1 MRALYVLGIVYAKV
15 ELNLAHEFD
24 DNIKSSKHF
33 SSFAVNTEAE
43 IASKVGKR
51 ILLAGG
57 NAIDAV
63 ISSAICIGIVNC
75 FSSGIGGG
83 GFMLI
88 RKKEDGEDT
97 FDMIDFREVAPSSI
111 DQSMF
116 LRNPESSKTTGLSV
130 GVPGEIMGF
139 YQAHKKYGKLPWKK
153 LFEENI
159 ELAKG
164 FPASKLLVQKLKKN
178 IKYIQKDEGLRET
191 FMKNGKLIQVGD
203 IVTRH
208 NYAKTLEMISNDPLS
223 FYNGALS
230 QKIVKFINR
239 HQGIFDIKDMNNYEA
254 KSRTVISDTFYDYR
268 VYTTNLPT
276 SGIFIIEALKV
287 LERINIRGLKFFLN
301 QENVFYLYHILIE
314 IFKFTIASR
323 GEFGDPDFLENWKHR
338 VSVIISEAKAKQI
351 SRKLKLNTV
360 LKRNDYGAKLS
371 FKEDHG
377 TTHLNVVDQDE
388 NIVLMTTTINLEF
401 GSKLMDP
408 DTGIIFN
415 NQMDDFYIPG
425 VDSAYELMEMP
436 ANIIDGGKR
445 PFSSASPTIF
455 IKDDE
460 IIAIGAAGGIR
471 IPSAIITILA
481 YFMAGNPLDIA
492 ISSCR
497 IHNQLFP
504 TQTFIEPSLSENI
517 IGGLQE
523 LGHEIKVSELNTSF
537 TSVQAIQI
545 KRDGS
550 GKKTIY
556 AISDSRKDGVSD
568 GM

>member
-1 MRALYVLGIVYAKV
+1 MRILCVLSTVYAKMG
-15 ELNLAHEFD
+15 LNLVHEFSGGVE
-24 DNIKSSKHF
+24 SSKHF
-33 SSFAVNTEAE
+33 SSFAVNTEVE
-43 IASKVGKR
+43 MASKMGKS

-57 NAIDAV
+57 NAVDAA
-63 ISSAICIGIVNC
+63 ISSAICIGIINC

-88 RKKEDGEDT
+88 RKKEAEEEI
-97 FDMIDFREVAPSSI
+97 FDMIDFREVAPTGI
-111 DQSMF
+111 DQHMF
-116 LRNPESSKTTGLSV
+116 SRNPESSKTTGLSV

-139 YQAHKKYGKLPWKK
+139 YQAHKRYGRLPWKK

-159 ELAKG
+159 KLARG
-164 FPASKLLVQKLKKN
+164 FPASKLLVQKLERN
-178 IKYIQKDEGLRET
+178 IKYIQEDDGLRET
-191 FMKNGKLIQVGD
+191 FMRNGKLIGVGD
-203 IVTRH
+203 IVSRQ
-208 NYAKTLEMISNDPLS
+208 NYARTLEVVSNDPLS

-230 QKIVKFINR
+230 QKIVEFINK
-239 HQGIFDIKDMNNYEA
+239 HQGVFDITDMNNYKA
-254 KSRTVISDTFYDYR
+254 KTRTVISDTFYDYK
-268 VYTTNLPT
+268 VYTTNLPS

-287 LERINIRGLKFFLN
+287 LERINIRDLKFFLN
-301 QENVFYLYHILIE
+301 KKNMFYLYHILIE
-314 IFKFTIASR
+314 IFKFTIAGR
-323 GEFGDPDFLENWKHR
+323 GEFGDPDFLEDWKHR
-338 VSVIISEAKAKQI
+338 VSVIVSEAKAKQI

-360 LKRNDYGAKLS
+360 LKENEYGAKLS

-388 NIVLMTTTINLEF
+388 NIVSMTTTINLEF
-401 GSKLMDP
+401 GSKMMDP

-415 NQMDDFYIPG
+415 NQIDDFYIPG
-425 VDSAYELMEMP
+425 VDGAYGLAEMP
-436 ANIIDGGKR
+436 ANIVHGGKR
-445 PFSSASPTIF
+445 PFSSASPIIF

-481 YFMAGNPLDIA
+481 YFMAGSSLDVA

-504 TQTFIEPSLSENI
+504 TQTLIEPTLSESI
-517 IGGLQE
+517 VESLRG
-523 LGHEIKVSELNTSF
+523 LGHEIEISELNTSF
-537 TSVQAIQI
+537 TSVQAIQV

-550 GKKTIY
+550 GRKTIY